1 MIAASQQMLD
11 ELATKKRRERRAETA
26 LCIRVKMTELG
37 RLYRPDGP
45 YRYYAEGS
53 GWVLE
58 AVSPRELQ
66 SALGMGD
73 ETPTHF
79 KNAVSY
85 LAYVERTLVRVH
97 IKGVRHYKL
106 LVNDD

>member
-1 MIAASQQMLD
+1 MIAVSQQMLD
-11 ELATKKRRERRAETA
+11 EIATKQRRERRN
-26 LCIRVKMTELG
+26 KMTLRIKAGMIELG

-53 GWVLE
+53 GWILE

-66 SALGMGD
+66 SALGMSD

-85 LAYVERTLVRVH
+85 LTYVERTLVRVH
-97 IKGVRHYKL
+97 IKGIRHYKL
-106 LVNDD
+106 LVND